1 MGIHP
6 TALVDARAEL
16 AEDVDILPYT
26 IIGPE
31 VVIEAGC
38 TVGPHVVIEGRSH
51 IGKRNQIYP
60 FVTIGFPPQDISYG
74 GEPTQVRIGDQNI
87 IREHVTIHRGTPGG
101 GGVTRIGSHN
111 FIMAYAHIAHD
122 CKLGDQVIMAN
133 GATLGGHVQVD
144 DYVVLG
150 GLAAVHQYV
159 RIGAHAYIG
168 GTSAINQDIPPYTL
182 IAPDP
187 AEIYGLNMVGLKRK
201 GFSAEAIQALKS
213 CYRILFRSNLTVKK
227 AIEKIRKDVTALPEV
242 ETLLGFMEQ
251 ASKRGI
257 IRTVNEQAQ

>member
-6 TALVDARAEL
+6 TALVDVRAEL
-16 AEDVDILPYT
+16 AEDVIIHPYT

-38 TVGPHVVIEGRSH
+38 SVGPHVVIEGQTH
-51 IGKRNQIYP
+51 IGRHNQICP
-60 FVTIGFPPQDISYG
+60 FVTIGFPPQDITYG
-74 GEPTQVRIGDQNI
+74 GEPTQVLIGDHNI
-87 IREHVTIHRGTPGG
+87 FREHVTIHRGTPRG
-101 GGVTRIGSHN
+101 GGVTRIGNHN

-144 DYVVLG
+144 DYAVIG
-150 GLAAVHQYV
+150 GLAAIHQYV

-168 GTSAINQDIPPYTL
+168 GLSGVSQDIPPYTL
-182 IAPDP
+182 IASEH
-187 AEIYGLNMVGLKRK
+187 ASIRGLNLVGLKRND
-201 GFSAEAIQALKS
+201 FSPEAIQALKN
-213 CYRILFRSNLTVKK
+213 CYRILFRSKLTVNS
-227 AIEKIRKDVTALPEV
+227 AIEKVRQDVASLPEV
-242 ETLLGFMEQ
+242 ETLLDFMGY

-257 IRTVNEQAQ
+257 IRRVNHQA